1 MGEPQ
6 IDGLAQDHSN
16 SIANALELVQFW
28 REKMHIIHEIPFFTV
43 RFWI

>member
-6 IDGLAQDHSN
+6 VDGLAQDHSN
-16 SIANALELVQFW
+16 SIANALEFW
-28 REKMHIIHEIPFFTV
+28 REKIHIIYEIPFFTV